1 MERGGARGLPNW
13 KQVSR
18 SVLIYPA
25 GSRARLRKCMMG
37 YDIDHEEWKEK
48 EHEQRVGEER
58 EGLEDEHSLRG
69 YMTQTKIIF
78 GRLLVVLIGL
88 RL

>member
-1 MERGGARGLPNW
+1 M
-13 KQVSR
+13 
-18 SVLIYPA
+18 LIYPA
-25 GSRARLRKCMMG
+25 GSPARMQKCMMR
-37 YDIDHEEWKEK
+37 YASDHEGWKEN
-48 EHEQRVGEER
+48 EHEERVGEER

>member
-1 MERGGARGLPNW
+1 
-13 KQVSR
+13 
-18 SVLIYPA
+18 
-25 GSRARLRKCMMG
+25 MMG
-37 YDIDHEEWKEK
+37 YDIDHEEWKEN

>member
-1 MERGGARGLPNW
+1 
-13 KQVSR
+13 
-18 SVLIYPA
+18 
-25 GSRARLRKCMMG
+25 MMG
-37 YDIDHEEWKEK
+37 YASDHEGWKEK

-58 EGLEDEHSLRG
+58 EGLEDEHSLRD